1 MNRSPKQFAEKSDV
15 KFARNLVRTKNLL
28 SRRFEFLF
36 SRRASLA
43 FVAFDLLS
51 ALSYSSADLL
61 LAPLHVRLFFSR
73 DVVGWLVG
81 WFGLVWFGLVSTEKL
96 PDTVCRLGSI
106 SLHLTSLLF
115 NIPGLC
121 PSNVTPFFIPLTLT
135 FLEVLTCSQSWS
147 RSASPPSPPSPPSH
161 HLPSAAPFPPFLPP
175 PFSPCSPPPL
185 PSTLLHHSLT
195 C

>member
-1 MNRSPKQFAEKSDV
+1 MS
-15 KFARNLVRTKNLL
+15 NLH
-28 SRRFEFLF
+28 EILF
-36 SRRASLA
+36 STYKEFVEQTLCSAGARLWPSLPSIS
-43 FVAFDLLS
+43 FPLS
-51 ALSYSSADLL
+51 LTRVLISSS
-61 LAPLHVRLFFSR
+61 LHSMFTFSLTEM
-73 DVVGWLVG
+73 WLV
-81 WFGLVWFGLVSTEKL
+81 WFGLVWFSLVWFGLVSTEKL

-147 RSASPPSPPSPPSH
+147 RSASPPSPPSPPSL

>member
-1 MNRSPKQFAEKSDV
+1 MLNVIFLLSKYSDPSKLLKETLTMRGWVGIRIYMRYLNLGVCEQISQTICREIRCQICTKSCS
-15 KFARNLVRTKNLL
+15 ARTKNLL

-81 WFGLVWFGLVSTEKL
+81 LVWFGLVWFGFYGK
-96 PDTVCRLGSI
+96 
-106 SLHLTSLLF
+106 
-115 NIPGLC
+115 
-121 PSNVTPFFIPLTLT
+121 VT
-135 FLEVLTCSQSWS
+135 
-147 RSASPPSPPSPPSH
+147 
-161 HLPSAAPFPPFLPP
+161 
-175 PFSPCSPPPL
+175 
-185 PSTLLHHSLT
+185 
-195 C
+195 